1 MSKAKTALA
10 KCIGPF
16 CTDFNTK
23 KNYEVILRK
32 FGKKNVFAQ
41 ISICQRHC
49 WCTLSWEYLREL
61 SKKIWNGPNGVLR
74 GLGETDSWKNQ
85 KSKISWHCPF
95 QNILFLDKYNLSQSL
110 EFYNFCFKS
119 IVLNCVCRMW
129 SLKILD
135 K

>member
-41 ISICQRHC
+41 KYDEIR
-49 WCTLSWEYLREL
+49 R
-61 SKKIWNGPNGVLR
+61 
-74 GLGETDSWKNQ
+74 
-85 KSKISWHCPF
+85 
-95 QNILFLDKYNLSQSL
+95 LDGIN
-110 EFYNFCFKS
+110 CFKGAHS
-119 IVLNCVCRMW
+119 RKGNER
-129 SLKILD
+129 
-135 K
+135 